1 MRTLLSLV
9 FLSASLARCA
19 DDGSPVA
26 VAQKLF
32 DAMKAH
38 DAAAA
43 GALFL
48 PGATLG
54 SVDATGKVS
63 IIPFEKFV
71 DRVGT
76 GKGVWVERIWDQK
89 VLEHGPIAVVWANY
103 DFRLDGKLSHCGIDS
118 FQMLKTESGWK
129 ISAVSDTRKT
139 SGCGQ
144 TN

>member
-1 MRTLLSLV
+1 LFV
-9 FLSASLARCA
+9 FLAASLAWSA
-19 DDGSPVA
+19 GDGTPVA

-43 GALFL
+43 SALFL

-54 SVDATGKVS
+54 SIDSGGKATV
-63 IIPFEKFV
+63 IPFEKFV
-71 DRVGT
+71 EHIGT
-76 GKGVWVERIWDQK
+76 SKSSWVERIWDPK

-129 ISAVSDTRKT
+129 IAAVSDTREML
-139 SGCGQ
+139 GCGAG
-144 TN
+144 N